1 MCFDDRMYKGVPKL
15 GYMSAD
21 CVCSDTLGSEVRMK
35 MIHGNYTIKTD
46 EVFTIVLNP
55 QRLLLSYGSYWTLE
69 KWENNCWT
77 TPELKDK
84 YGFLSDSIQDII
96 PTPGR
101 YRISKSLWN
110 DSKEI
115 KLSAEFEIK

>member
-1 MCFDDRMYKGVPKL
+1 MKTIFITILCVLMIGCKSKDKGVPKL

-69 KWENNCWT
+69 KWDE
-77 TPELKDK
+77 
-84 YGFLSDSIQDII
+84 
-96 PTPGR
+96 
-101 YRISKSLWN
+101 
-110 DSKEI
+110 
-115 KLSAEFEIK
+115 